1 MPNITSAKQRDWAS
15 AAKKLGLVV
24 NKKGGKGSH
33 ILIVNGS
40 QKYTIQ
46 TKLFPI
52 ANIKIL
58 KKFVEWGFTEEEIL
72 KALN

>member
-1 MPNITSAKQRDWAS
+1 MPNITSAKQKDWLK
-15 AAKKLGLVV
+15 AAKKLGLEV

-33 ILIVNGS
+33 AMIVNGS

-52 ANIKIL
+52 ANIKIM
-58 KKFVEWGFTEEEIL
+58 KKFVEWGFSEEEIL

>member
-1 MPNITSAKQRDWAS
+1 MPNITSAKQKDWIK
-15 AAKKLGLVV
+15 AAKKLGLEVD
-24 NKKGGKGSH
+24 KKGGKGSH
-33 ILIVNGS
+33 VAIINGVS
-40 QKYTIQ
+40 KYTIQ

-52 ANIKIL
+52 ANIKIM